1 MKNDDEMTIRNYST
15 CNSSKYFFL
24 LNGSSKYYPW
34 QIFLIPLIVQYFLWI
49 MIYLLMPNAFTWSL
63 MISYLF
69 YIYLLCLWLYCLLDM
84 CSLSFSNNNNNN
96 RYINNSSWLIYVDIL
111 LLNGNAGEN
120 FEATVLP
127 NNSSEVVI
135 NTVL

>member
-1 MKNDDEMTIRNYST
+1 
-15 CNSSKYFFL
+15 
-24 LNGSSKYYPW
+24 
-34 QIFLIPLIVQYFLWI
+34 

-69 YIYLLCLWLYCLLDM
+69 YIYLLCLRLYCLLDM

-127 NNSSEVVI
+127 NNSFEFVI